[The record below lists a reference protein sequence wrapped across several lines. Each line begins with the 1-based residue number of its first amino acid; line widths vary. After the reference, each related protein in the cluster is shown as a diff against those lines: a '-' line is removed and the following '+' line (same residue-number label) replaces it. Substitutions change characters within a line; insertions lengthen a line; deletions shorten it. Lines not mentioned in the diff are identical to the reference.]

1 MKAIN
6 NQDTP
11 NTASTCHVR
20 LCCAPPPPLFER
32 TPPSFPPIANHQPND
47 MIKITIM
54 SNLFGSLKRLAL
66 IYSIVLLIAL
76 AHVFRLGSYL
86 QGEWYNLYYS
96 YFSDIV
102 IPFGF
107 YFLVCSNETFIP
119 FLRHWPVKL
128 AITFLTPAIAETCQ
142 YFGIA
147 LLGVTFDPL
156 DYAMYAVG
164 AGSAVLV
171 DTLVFS
177 RLFRFWPIKKAAGH
191 PAYRKD

>member
-1 MKAIN
+1 LIE
-6 NQDTP
+6 
-11 NTASTCHVR
+11 ASR
-20 LCCAPPPPLFER
+20 K
-32 TPPSFPPIANHQPND
+32 TPPSSAPIANHQPND

-54 SNLFGSLKRLAL
+54 SSLFGSLKRLAL

-96 YFSDIV
+96 YFSDVV

-107 YFLVCSNETFIP
+107 YFLICSNEIYIP

-128 AITFLTPAIAETCQ
+128 ATAFLTPASAETGQ
-142 YFGIA
+142 YIGFE
-147 LLGVTFDPL
+147 LLGVSFEPL

-164 AGSAVLV
+164 AGFAALV
-171 DTLVFS
+171 DTQVFS
-177 RLFRFWPIKKAAGH
+177 RIFRFWPIKKTAGDA
-191 PAYRKD
+191 AYRKV